1 MKLRKEKILTD
12 VLLGAGLYLLDSMRD
27 RLSDTVHE
35 VRSRARDTYD
45 TASDRVSRASDVL
58 TGEDHSGIGTAAAL
72 LIGIGI
78 GVGVGMLL
86 RRPAASRL
94 VETSPARPST
104 MATGSVSASPKN
116 RNRPAAP
123 TGPKSAHTLR

>member
-45 TASDRVSRASDVL
+45 TASDRVSRASNVL

-78 GVGVGMLL
+78 GVGVGMLFAPASGEQT
-86 RRPAASRL
+86 RRNIAGKAEYYGDRVRERFSKESEPASGTYGA
-94 VETSPARPST
+94 
-104 MATGSVSASPKN
+104 
-116 RNRPAAP
+116 
-123 TGPKSAHTLR
+123 

>member
-35 VRSRARDTYD
+35 VRARARDTYD
-45 TASDRVSRASDVL
+45 TASDHVSRASDVL
-58 TGEDHSGIGTAAAL
+58 TGADHSGIGTAGAL

-78 GVGVGMLL
+78 GVRAGML
-86 RRPAASRL
+86 
-94 VETSPARPST
+94 
-104 MATGSVSASPKN
+104 
-116 RNRPAAP
+116 AAP
-123 TGPKSAHTLR
+123 ASGEQNGRNIEGQAEDCGDRLRGPL

>member
-78 GVGVGMLL
+78 GVGVGRSEEHTSELQ
-86 RRPAASRL
+86 SQSNL
-94 VETSPARPST
+94 V
-104 MATGSVSASPKN
+104 
-116 RNRPAAP
+116 
-123 TGPKSAHTLR
+123 

>member
-58 TGEDHSGIGTAAAL
+58 TGEDHSGLGTAGAL
-72 LIGIGI
+72 LLGIGI
-78 GVGVGMLL
+78 GAGVGMLFAPAGGEQT
-86 RRPAASRL
+86 RRYIVGRAEYDSDR
-94 VETSPARPST
+94 VRERPSDD
-104 MATGSVSASPKN
+104 SAQARVTS
-116 RNRPAAP
+116 
-123 TGPKSAHTLR
+123 